1 MKHNELFSIIKNK
14 KDWRHCKSGKLS
26 AEWDIYEEGDIVYIL
41 FQETDGVSDW
51 IQNLSFTK
59 RRYGK
64 LKFHHGL
71 YELYDLMRD
80 EVIDFVK
87 NIPSNKTLVVSGWSQ
102 GAAIAQIC
110 VQDIYFHTGR
120 KSLLISFGAPMA
132 IYGRKTRKACRES
145 VIEAFE
151 YCNKSDIVTYQPP
164 FLYWHHIKRVNVGSF
179 GIFKIFKPT
188 TYHTNYNE
196 TVPSVDVEK
205 TIKTKEKEKDKDK

>member
-1 MKHNELFSIIKNK
+1 MKHNELFSLIKNK

-59 RRYGK
+59 RKYGK
-64 LKFHHGL
+64 LKFHHGF

-80 EVIDFVK
+80 DIIEYVK
-87 NIPSNKTLVVSGWSQ
+87 SIPSNKTLVVSGWSQ
-102 GAAIAQIC
+102 GAAIAQIA
-110 VQDIYFHTGR
+110 VQDIFYHTGR

-151 YCNKSDIVTYQPP
+151 YCNKSDIVTYMPL
-164 FLYWHHIKRVNVGSF
+164 FKNFYHIKRVNVGKF
-179 GIFKIFKPT
+179 NIIRLFKPKVW
-188 TYHTNYNE
+188 HTNYSA

-205 TIKTKEKEKDKDK
+205 TIKAKEKDKDK